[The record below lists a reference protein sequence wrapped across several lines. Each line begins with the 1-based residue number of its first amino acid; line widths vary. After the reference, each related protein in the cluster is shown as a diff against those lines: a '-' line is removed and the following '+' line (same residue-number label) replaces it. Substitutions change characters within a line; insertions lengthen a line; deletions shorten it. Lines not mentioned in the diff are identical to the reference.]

1 MLLHK
6 LCITLLIIACSL
18 VVQTRM
24 QSMQTMR
31 DDYDDPIDR
40 LYYCSSSVARGL
52 DVPEFRRFSRRLFAA
67 VKPITD
73 TEEEL

>member
-1 MLLHK
+1 
-6 LCITLLIIACSL
+6 
-18 VVQTRM
+18 
-24 QSMQTMR
+24 MQTMR